1 MKKQDKVFPSSVSS
15 LERMISDIQARNRG
29 SVGRIAE
36 SSFFRIPAVTSFK
49 IELSEQN
56 ELLRGTGLDRK
67 LPSKRSVVLQEG
79 NNELNI
85 YMENKILKLR
95 EYLRNG
101 RPDLFWKLVDHEMKR
116 SIAFRVAAFNKV
128 HKGWYRDMPLE
139 RVYQITYGMNKIIEK
154 SLTDL
159 KYFRVEIPKDG
170 PKALLQWYLDNP
182 GGKYNKTRP
191 LGVPTAPWRVILHL
205 WNGFLVLFV
214 EEELKLF
221 NHAYTPGVGTKTCLT
236 EWVNKVLPAK
246 YVYEFD
252 IKGFFNNVSINL
264 VMDILK
270 EKGMPGKQ
278 ATHLNDILWAAPDN
292 LDLDKEKP
300 KTDYDTTLAARKL
313 LASGRP
319 AVIEYVIPEK
329 PVYDMQ
335 AARYAKPEEL
345 DIDRR
350 LDLWNLK
357 YSIVEGKGKY
367 VMLRGRPVFVPLLEK
382 QMFINDG
389 RYQST
394 TETIL
399 TAKGPMKRVRLV
411 DKMSKGLPQGAAPS
425 TTLSLLALV
434 PWYKALQSKGINL
447 LMYADDGFLYSDVA
461 FEPFPPDGLEFALE
475 KCAWV
480 KRQGNFVK
488 DQVKFL
494 GVVWDATTKL
504 ISAKTRELSRLMF
517 ENRQLEVIDSYLS
530 LDTVALAE
538 QSREEHKLNTSLDI
552 ERHPDTMPSVDNQ
565 TKLDFFLNNAG
576 YSEDVDQSPNST
588 SKSFSNYLKAAR
600 DTAAALGDSR
610 MLKLVNSGIWGQA
623 LSKLYGGT
631 WSRLFFPEKAQYN
644 RGSWWDLFYDI
655 NQLARDKRLQ
665 RLAST
670 WACKWLIQHMSEMT
684 GSVHKARKHATW
696 SLRFFKPDKSQKLMF
711 KDLRNALMMEYYW
724 DEKNLSLVPL
734 ELEGCHSFN
743 SNLPEPEWLSPDEF
757 DADNRA
763 AKSAAD
769 SLHHP
774 EMPIRMTPVEL
785 RVLRRNLSSKRQ
797 RSLTPA
803 LEVGKLETLGSQGW
817 RPFKADQAQYEIAAK
832 LSTRPAKEMLKPYVT
847 VSLKE
852 RLNKAESLRLHEL
865 VWETVYVDAS
875 PKPNDKP

>member
-36 SSFFRIPAVTSFK
+36 SSFFRIPAVKSFN
-49 IELSEQN
+49 ITAGEPN

-67 LPSKRSVVLQEG
+67 LPSKRSVELCEDQ
-79 NNELNI
+79 NELNI
-85 YMENKILKLR
+85 YMANKIVKLR
-95 EYLRNG
+95 EYLRLG
-101 RPDLFWKLVDHEMKR
+101 RADLFWKLVDHEIR
-116 SIAFRVAAFNKV
+116 HSIAFRVAAFNKV

-139 RVYQITYGMNKIIEK
+139 RVYQITYGMNKIISK

-159 KYFRVEIPKDG
+159 RYFRVEIPKDG

-182 GGKYNKTRP
+182 GGKYDKVRP

-214 EEELKLF
+214 EEELQRF
-221 NHAYTPGVGTKTCLT
+221 NHAYTPGLGTKSCLT

-252 IKGFFNNVSINL
+252 IKGFFNNVSIL
-264 VMDILK
+264 QVISLLR
-270 EKGMPGKQ
+270 ERGMPLAQ
-278 ATHLNDILWAAPDN
+278 REWLLNMLH
-292 LDLDKEKP
+292 
-300 KTDYDTTLAARKL
+300 R
-313 LASGRP
+313 
-319 AVIEYVIPEK
+319 IPENISLEDPK
-329 PVYDMQ
+329 NSPYD
-335 AARYAKPEEL
+335 EEL
-345 DIDRR
+345 ARR
-350 LDLWNLK
+350 KFLMDMEAKIWAKWDEFGRVESVEDMIYNYMLWTN
-357 YSIVEGKGKY
+357 
-367 VMLRGRPVFVPLLEK
+367 
-382 QMFINDG
+382 
-389 RYQST
+389 
-394 TETIL
+394 
-399 TAKGPMKRVRLV
+399 PM
-411 DKMSKGLPQGAAPS
+411 DKGLPQGAAPS
-425 TTLSLLALV
+425 TTLSLLVLI
-434 PWYKALQSKGINL
+434 PWYRELNDRGIKL
-447 LMYADDGFLYSDVA
+447 LMYADDGFLYSDYP
-461 FEPFPPDGLEFALE
+461 FEPFPPEGLSFAEEKCSWVKVDGLFT
-475 KCAWV
+475 
-480 KRQGNFVK
+480 RNQI
-488 DQVKFL
+488 KFL
-494 GVVWDATTKL
+494 GVVWNATTKL
-504 ISAKTRELSRLMF
+504 LSAKTRELSRLMF

-538 QSREEHKLNTSLDI
+538 QSREESRLNTRVDP

-576 YSEDVDQSPNST
+576 YNEDVDQSPNST
-588 SKSFSNYLKAAR
+588 SKSFINYLKAAR
-600 DTAAALGDSR
+600 DTAAALGDDK

-644 RGSWWDLFYDI
+644 KGSWWDLFYNIDE
-655 NQLARDKRLQ
+655 LSRDRRLQ

-670 WACKWLIQHMSEMT
+670 WACEWLIQHMTEMS
-684 GSVHKARKHATW
+684 GSVRKARKHATR
-696 SLRFFKPDKSQKLMF
+696 SLRFFKPKEQDLLIF

-763 AKSAAD
+763 ARAAAD

-774 EMPIRMTPVEL
+774 EMPIRMTPAEL

-797 RSLTPA
+797 RSINPV
-803 LEVGKLETLGSQGW
+803 LEVGKLETLGSKGW
-817 RPFKADQAQYEIAAK
+817 RPFKPDQAQYEIAAQ
-832 LSTRPAKEMLKPYVT
+832 LSTRPAKEMLKPYIT
-847 VSLKE
+847 VSLKD

-875 PKPNDKP
+875 PKPENKP

>member
-36 SSFFRIPAVTSFK
+36 SSFFRIPAVKSFK
-49 IELSEQN
+49 IEASEEN
-56 ELLRGTGLDRK
+56 ELLKGTGLDRK
-67 LPSKRSVVLQEG
+67 LPSKKTVVLEEG

-85 YMENKILKLR
+85 YMANKIVKMRELLR
-95 EYLRNG
+95 KGKSER
-101 RPDLFWKLVDHEMKR
+101 FWELVDHEMKR

-128 HKGWYRDMPLE
+128 HKGWYRDIPLE

-214 EEELKLF
+214 EEELKKF
-221 NHAYTPGVGTKTCLT
+221 NHAYTPGVGTKSCLT
-236 EWVNKVLPAK
+236 EWVTHVLPAK

-252 IKGFFNNVSINL
+252 IKGFFNNVKIGEVVRL
-264 VMDILK
+264 LQ
-270 EKGMPGKQ
+270 EKGMPFDISLK
-278 ATHLNDILWAAPDN
+278 LNQILNQIPANISMEDA
-292 LDLDKEKP
+292 
-300 KTDYDTTLAARKL
+300 KTDYDKDLSARDSWKFMWAPNTNNISVTLKSGLKL
-313 LASGRP
+313 SVVKR
-319 AVIEYVIPEK
+319 IEEPTPFLDYIPDYLKNDPVVHMVPEK
-329 PVYDMQ
+329 S
-335 AARYAKPEEL
+335 L
-345 DIDRR
+345 D
-350 LDLWNLK
+350 
-357 YSIVEGKGKY
+357 
-367 VMLRGRPVFVPLLEK
+367 
-382 QMFINDG
+382 
-389 RYQST
+389 
-394 TETIL
+394 
-399 TAKGPMKRVRLV
+399 
-411 DKMSKGLPQGAAPS
+411 KGLPQGAAPS
-425 TTLSLLALV
+425 TTLSLLVLV
-434 PWYKALQSKGINL
+434 PWFKELEKKGIKL
-447 LMYADDGFLYSDVA
+447 LMYADDGFLYSENK
-461 FEPFPPDGLEFALE
+461 FEPFPPKGLEFAIE
-475 KCAWV
+475 KSSWV
-480 KRQGNFVK
+480 KEDGIFVK

-504 ISAKTRELSRLMF
+504 LSAKTRELSRLMF

-538 QSREEHKLNTSLDI
+538 QSREELKLNTQVDP
-552 ERHPDTMPSVDNQ
+552 ERHPDTMPGVDNQ

-576 YSEDVDQSPNST
+576 YNEDVDQSPNST
-588 SKSFSNYLKAAR
+588 SKSFVNYLKAAR
-600 DTAAALGDSR
+600 DTAAALGDDK

-623 LSKLYGGT
+623 LAKLYGGT

-644 RGSWWDLFYDI
+644 KGSWWDLFYNI
-655 NQLARDKRLQ
+655 EQLSRDRRLQ

-670 WACKWLIQHMSEMT
+670 WACEWLIQHMTEMS
-684 GSVHKARKHATW
+684 GSVRKARKHATW
-696 SLRFFKPDKSQKLMF
+696 SLRFFKPKKPDLLMF

-763 AKSAAD
+763 ARAA
-769 SLHHP
+769 SEGLHHP
-774 EMPIRMTPVEL
+774 EMPIRMTPAEL
-785 RVLRRNLSSKRQ
+785 RLLRRNLSSNRQ
-797 RSLTPA
+797 RSLYPPFEA
-803 LEVGKLETLGSQGW
+803 GKLENLSSQGW

-852 RLNKAESLRLHEL
+852 RLNKAESLRLHKL

-875 PKPNDKP
+875 PKPESKP